1 MTEPVH
7 DQLSAFIDDE
17 LSEEESA
24 FLVRRLERD
33 TAARER
39 LIRYSIIGA
48 ALRGELLQPDPLI
61 LRRRIQAAL
70 DGAPKAALPAQ
81 PAARAARLAPLR
93 NRRLVRPLAGAGIA
107 ATVAVAA
114 IGLLRYTGDTGAD
127 GTVTAPAGAL
137 TASQWREPES
147 YVVPAQDA
155 TPRERRELP
164 IRLTNYLVQ
173 HGQYASHL
181 NRTAVHSNVISVNHT
196 EMPAA
201 PEPVIDLEEEPVQ

>member
-33 TAARER
+33 PAARDR

-48 ALRGELLQPDPLI
+48 ALRGELLQPDPLF

-70 DGAPKAALPAQ
+70 DGAPKAVFPAP
-81 PAARAARLAPLR
+81 PAARTPRLARLRGGGIA
-93 NRRLVRPLAGAGIA
+93 RPLAGVGIA
-107 ATVAVAA
+107 ATVAAAA
-114 IGLLRYTGDTGAD
+114 IGLLRYGGDDAAD
-127 GTVTAPAGAL
+127 GTPAAPAHTL

-147 YVVPAQDA
+147 YVVPAQEA
-155 TPRERRELP
+155 APRERRELP

-196 EMPAA
+196 EMPLA
-201 PEPVIDLEEEPVQ
+201 PDPAIDQEPVQ